1 MQEDNE
7 ILNNNDNDGDNSHS
21 REVDQGFIVD
31 SRGHSNLQFWINNF
45 GVSERCAETAI
56 EVLCKT

>member
-31 SRGHSNLQFWINNF
+31 SRGHSNLQF
-45 GVSERCAETAI
+45 
-56 EVLCKT
+56 